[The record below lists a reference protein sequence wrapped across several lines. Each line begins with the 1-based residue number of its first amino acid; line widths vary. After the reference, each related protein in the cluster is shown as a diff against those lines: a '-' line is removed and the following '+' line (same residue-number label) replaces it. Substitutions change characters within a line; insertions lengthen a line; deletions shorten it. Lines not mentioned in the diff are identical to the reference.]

1 MSTLPPKEAKDLHKA
16 VCEATK
22 QLQDDGYKILE
33 SHSPDPTAVI
43 NPSKDSDLY
52 LGKREDHEGYKKI
65 MAAARKINKQRDRDE
80 KAMGLLSASEH
91 SPDGI
96 LRTAMLAIRA
106 GIIAKDVTCLAEA
119 QAMIELVEY
128 RLRHCVVSVKH

>member
-1 MSTLPPKEAKDLHKA
+1 MRNLPPNDAKEFHKA

-22 QLQDDGYKILE
+22 QLIDNGCNVLE
-33 SHSPDPTAVI
+33 SSSPDPTAVI

-52 LGKREDHEGYKKI
+52 LGKREDHEGYKKL
-65 MAAARKINKQRDRDE
+65 MAAARRVNKQRDNDE
-80 KAMGLLSASEH
+80 KKMGLLPASEN

-96 LRTAMLAIRA
+96 LRTAMLALRA

-119 QAMIELVEY
+119 QAMMELVEY